1 MGVGVIHEGQTITI
15 GPDALKVELYK
26 KGQDLQQD
34 EELEKSS
41 CWSKIRNL
49 KGWTI
54 ALGPKA
60 WKIKLKQDEELE
72 KLN

>member
-1 MGVGVIHEGQTITI
+1 
-15 GPDALKVELYK
+15 LKVELYK